1 MLSICISH
9 LSKYSSYQF
18 LIASPFNHLQHQRY
32 LSHKT
37 KIPYQHPSHHNLH
50 AYRTKPTPNPRYLPK
65 SPKAPNSTQLDS
77 SYHTFPPPASLGH
90 ANLPIPSLPRL
101 TTKTLIS
108 PPKLNRSGAEAA
120 TLYVLY
126 HACITG
132 ISRELYDALEYE
144 QCKED
149 HEVTEEEGEEETFD

>member
-1 MLSICISH
+1 MS
-9 LSKYSSYQF
+9 
-18 LIASPFNHLQHQRY
+18 
-32 LSHKT
+32 
-37 KIPYQHPSHHNLH
+37 
-50 AYRTKPTPNPRYLPK
+50 
-65 SPKAPNSTQLDS
+65 
-77 SYHTFPPPASLGH
+77 GH
-90 ANLPIPSLPRL
+90 ANLPITSLPRL
-101 TTKTLIS
+101 TSKTLIS

-149 HEVTEEEGEEETFD
+149 HEVTEEEQEETFD